1 MRRGSLEDPLKNC
14 RECGSASEDSCVLSA
29 MLTVPWCVCRRR
41 WPCGGRRCVRP
52 AGSGRVQPELLKRMG
67 LGSGSGAAGTDAA
80 WESSVGWVG
89 AGGLGAS
96 SDAREGSKARPG
108 AVISCAWPRALGSG
122 RSRPAR
128 DAAKLRGVCQDAR
141 PAPLGFPPPS
151 PLPPV
156 MCGPRV
162 FSACGF
168 LLCACTSLRA
178 VCLRPRSLR
187 SRW

>member
-1 MRRGSLEDPLKNC
+1 MK
-14 RECGSASEDSCVLSA
+14 SA
-29 MLTVPWCVCRRR
+29 MLTVPWCVCRWR
-41 WPCGGRRCVRP
+41 WARGGRRCVWWP

-67 LGSGSGAAGTDAA
+67 LDSGSGAAGTDAA

-89 AGGLGAS
+89 AGGLVAS

-162 FSACGF
+162 LVHVFSCCALARPSGQSACVLG
-168 LLCACTSLRA
+168 LSGPAGEQGGACEATTCAVGGGLPKATC
-178 VCLRPRSLR
+178 
-187 SRW
+187 